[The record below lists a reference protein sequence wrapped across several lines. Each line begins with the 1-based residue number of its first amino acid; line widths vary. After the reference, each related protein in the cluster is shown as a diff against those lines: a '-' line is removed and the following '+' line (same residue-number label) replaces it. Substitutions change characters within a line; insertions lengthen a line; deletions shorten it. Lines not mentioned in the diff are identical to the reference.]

1 MTFDWVAI
9 VAGAGVGLIVG
20 LTGVGGGS
28 LMTPLLVSFFHLDKA
43 VAIGTDL
50 WFAGL
55 TKVSGSVAHH
65 RENHVDYH
73 IMKKLLWG
81 SMPATVATMIYMH
94 ASGIHR
100 SKDGPLTYALAS
112 ALVLTAVTVAFRP
125 VWFKVGVWLE
135 RYVTRHTRPGLTVLS
150 GAILGVLVSLSSIGA
165 GALGATLILLLYPR
179 LDMKR
184 LVGTDI
190 AHAVPLTIVA
200 GIGHASL
207 GNVHWNLLIEL
218 LIGSIPGIWVG
229 AKLTK
234 HLPEKITR
242 FALCLCLLFAA
253 YKMIFP
259 SK

>member
-1 MTFDWVAI
+1 MFDWTAI
-9 VAGAGVGLIVG
+9 AAGAGVGLIVG

-28 LMTPLLVSFFHLDKA
+28 LMTPLLISVFHLDKA

-65 RENHVDYH
+65 REGHVDYH
-73 IMKKLLWG
+73 ITKKLLLG
-81 SMPATVATMIYMH
+81 SIPASIATMVFMH
-94 ASGIHR
+94 LEGI
-100 SKDGPLTYALAS
+100 SKSRDSTLAYALGI
-112 ALVLTAVTVAFRP
+112 ALLLTAITVAFRP
-125 VWFKVGVWLE
+125 VWHRVGIWLE
-135 RYVTRHTRPGLTVLS
+135 RWITRERRPAITVLC

-165 GALGATLILLLYPR
+165 GALGATMILLLYPR

-207 GNVHWNLLIEL
+207 GNVEWVLLIEL
-218 LIGSIPGIWVG
+218 LAGSIPGIWVG

-234 HLPEKITR
+234 QLPETITR
-242 FALCLCLLFAA
+242 FALCICLVIAA
-253 YKMIFP
+253 RKILLTA
-259 SK
+259 

>member
-1 MTFDWVAI
+1 MTFDWQAI
-9 VAGAGVGLIVG
+9 AAGAGVGSIVG

-28 LMTPLLVSFFHLDKA
+28 LMTPLLISVFHLDKA

-65 RENHVDYH
+65 REGHVDYH
-73 IMKKLLWG
+73 ITTKLLMG
-81 SMPATVATMIYMH
+81 SIPMSILTMVYMH
-94 ASGIHR
+94 IFGIHKGGD
-100 SKDGPLTYALAS
+100 SVLAYALGI
-112 ALVLTAVTVAFRP
+112 ALILTAATVAFRP
-125 VWFKVGVWLE
+125 VWYRVGIWLE
-135 RYVTRHTRPGLTVLS
+135 RWITRENRPALTVLC

-165 GALGATLILLLYPR
+165 GALGATMILLLYPR

-184 LVGTDI
+184 LVGSDI

-207 GNVHWNLLIEL
+207 GNVNWMLLVEL
-218 LIGSIPGIWVG
+218 LIGSIPAIWLA

-234 HLPEKITR
+234 HLPEALTR
-242 FALCLCLLFAA
+242 FALCICLLLAA
-253 YKMIFP
+253 KKILL
-259 SK
+259 SA

>member
-1 MTFDWVAI
+1 MFDWTAI
-9 VAGAGVGLIVG
+9 AAGAGVGLIVG

-28 LMTPLLVSFFHLDKA
+28 LMTPLLISVFHLDKA

-65 RENHVDYH
+65 REGHVDYH
-73 IMKKLLWG
+73 ITKKLLLG
-81 SMPATVATMIYMH
+81 SIPASIATMVFMH
-94 ASGIHR
+94 MEGI
-100 SKDGPLTYALAS
+100 SKSRDSTLAYALGI
-112 ALVLTAVTVAFRP
+112 ALLLTAITVAFRP
-125 VWFKVGVWLE
+125 VWHRVGMWLE
-135 RYVTRHTRPGLTVLS
+135 RWITRERRPAITVLC

-165 GALGATLILLLYPR
+165 GALGATMILLLYPR

-207 GNVHWNLLIEL
+207 GNVEWILLIEL
-218 LIGSIPGIWVG
+218 LAGSIPGIWVG

-234 HLPEKITR
+234 QLPETITR
-242 FALCLCLLFAA
+242 FALCICLVIAA
-253 YKMIFP
+253 RKILLTA
-259 SK
+259 

>member
-1 MTFDWVAI
+1 MTFDWMAI
-9 VAGAGVGLIVG
+9 AAGAGVGLIVG

-28 LMTPLLVSFFHLDKA
+28 LMTPLLISVFHLDKA
-43 VAIGTDL
+43 IAIGTDL

-73 IMKKLLWG
+73 IVKRLLWG
-81 SMPATVATMIYMH
+81 SIPATIATMVYMH
-94 ASGIHR
+94 LVGMSKR
-100 SKDGPLTYALAS
+100 SDSTLAYALGI

-125 VWFKVGVWLE
+125 LWFKVGLWLE
-135 RYVTRHTRPGLTVLS
+135 RYITHQRRPALTVLC
-150 GAILGVLVSLSSIGA
+150 GAILGVMVSLSSIGA
-165 GALGATLILLLYPR
+165 GALGATMILLLYPR

-184 LVGTDI
+184 LVGSDI

-207 GNVHWNLLIEL
+207 GNVNWLLLIEL
-218 LIGSIPGIWVG
+218 LIGSLPGIWVG

-234 HLPEKITR
+234 HLPETITR
-242 FALCLCLLFAA
+242 FALCICLLIAA
-253 YKMIFP
+253 K
-259 SK
+259 KVLLGA

>member
-1 MTFDWVAI
+1 MNVDWIAVA
-9 VAGAGVGLIVG
+9 AGAGVGLIVG

-28 LMTPLLVSFFHLDKA
+28 LMTPLLISVFGLDKA

-73 IMKKLLWG
+73 ITKKLLLG
-81 SMPATVATMIYMH
+81 SIPATFATMAYMH
-94 ASGIHR
+94 MVGL
-100 SKDGPLTYALAS
+100 SKQNDSILAYALGI
-112 ALVLTAVTVAFRP
+112 ALLLTAVTVAFRP
-125 VWFKVGVWLE
+125 VWFRVGIWLE
-135 RYVTRHTRPGLTVLS
+135 RWITRERRPALTVIC
-150 GAILGVLVSLSSIGA
+150 GAILGVMVSLSSIGA
-165 GALGATLILLLYPR
+165 GALGATMILLLYPR

-207 GNVHWNLLIEL
+207 GNVDATLLFEL
-218 LIGSIPGIWVG
+218 LLGSLPAIWVG

-234 HLPEKITR
+234 HLPETITR
-242 FALCLCLLFAA
+242 FALCACLLVAA
-253 YKMIFP
+253 RKVLL
-259 SK
+259 SA

>member
-1 MTFDWVAI
+1 MIFDWTAVA
-9 VAGAGVGLIVG
+9 AGAGVGSIVG

-28 LMTPLLVSFFHLDKA
+28 LMTPLLISVFGLEKA

-65 RENHVDYH
+65 REGHVDYH
-73 IMKKLLWG
+73 IVKKLLMG
-81 SMPATVATMIYMH
+81 SIPATIATLAYMH
-94 ASGIHR
+94 MVGL
-100 SKDGPLTYALAS
+100 SKSNDSLLSYALGI

-125 VWFKVGVWLE
+125 VWFRVGIWLE
-135 RYVTRHTRPGLTVLS
+135 RWITRERRPTLTVLC
-150 GAILGVLVSLSSIGA
+150 GAMLGVMVSLSSIGA
-165 GALGATLILLLYPR
+165 GALGATMILLMYPR

-207 GNVHWNLLIEL
+207 GNVDTTLLFEL
-218 LIGSIPGIWVG
+218 LLGSIPAIWVG

-234 HLPEKITR
+234 HLPETITR
-242 FALCLCLLFAA
+242 FALCACLLLAA
-253 YKMIFP
+253 RKVLL
-259 SK
+259 SA

>member
-1 MTFDWVAI
+1 MFDWTAI
-9 VAGAGVGLIVG
+9 AAGAGVGLIVG

-28 LMTPLLVSFFHLDKA
+28 LMTPLLISVFHLDKA

-65 RENHVDYH
+65 REGHVDYH
-73 IMKKLLWG
+73 ITKKLLLG
-81 SMPATVATMIYMH
+81 SIPATIATMAFMH
-94 ASGIHR
+94 VEGL
-100 SKDGPLTYALAS
+100 SKSRDSTLAYALGI
-112 ALVLTAVTVAFRP
+112 ALLLTAITVAFRP
-125 VWFKVGVWLE
+125 VWHRVGIWLE
-135 RYVTRHTRPGLTVLS
+135 RWITRERRPAITVLC

-165 GALGATLILLLYPR
+165 GALGATMILLLYPR

-207 GNVHWNLLIEL
+207 GNVEWVLLIEL
-218 LIGSIPGIWVG
+218 LAGSIPGIWVG

-234 HLPEKITR
+234 QLPETITR
-242 FALCLCLLFAA
+242 FALCICLVIAA
-253 YKMIFP
+253 RKILLTA
-259 SK
+259 